1 MWWYILSVF
10 FFLWIDFSSLPHK
23 SDDDDDELKRAIK
36 LSLLDSGRS
45 AIRNDGSENKDS
57 YPQQQNT
64 ECQDS
69 DSNSEYDVHF

>member
-1 MWWYILSVF
+1 MYL
-10 FFLWIDFSSLPHK
+10 FLWIDFSSLPHK
-23 SDDDDDELKRAIK
+23 NSDDDELERAIK
-36 LSLLDSGRS
+36 LSLLDSGLS
-45 AIRNDGSENKDS
+45 AIRNGGSENKGS